1 MKKSLW
7 RVISILLC
15 IGMIFTMSSPMAWTT
30 EAYAADGSTWTEV
43 TDIAAAAA
51 SDKPIAITMTKG
63 TTTWVLPTAKA
74 NSSGPTAMAG
84 TVADGKLTTP
94 GEASDYGW
102 TITDN
107 NGTYNISNDAG
118 LYLYVTADN
127 KGVRVNTKPATG
139 ADWSI
144 TSNYLTAK
152 DSANATRYL
161 GVYNNQDWRC
171 YTSINSNISGQALKF
186 WELESGG
193 EAEQPVAYWPLIE
206 DDIVDGAIVV
216 IHHPD
221 SGTTLSITASGAKLL
236 GMPTTFND
244 NDELGLLNSMVQ
256 LDVREE
262 NGLFT
267 FVTTDEKYLTCP
279 ATGNG
284 LSFTDTESDYTKWTL
299 EKQTDGTWYIINNAA
314 VYNGSQQALEYYS
327 GFTTFGVKDNNAAYK
342 FEFYGDNGTPV
353 DPPQGP
359 FTVTVQQ
366 AEHGTIRVSKT
377 ADIAY
382 NEEIT
387 ITMTPDEGYVAD
399 KLFVN
404 GAAINPADTNGVV
417 TVKITENTTVTGEF
431 KADTPAPTYNTI
443 AEAVAGADGASFTV
457 KGVVTM
463 VDGKSIYIQDATG
476 GIDLFF
482 ATAPSDIALG
492 DTLIGSGTRAT
503 YRGLPELSNATYE
516 KSEGLTLTA
525 KDTTI
530 GALTTADVCTYVSL
544 KGLTVTEVYDNNGA
558 YSNPNI
564 TFKDADGKTIQLYK
578 GVVGKT
584 DGAWDVKVG
593 DTVDINC
600 AVGINNSTLQ
610 LRNTLATE
618 LTVKGDEPG
627 PYDDVDASKNVYEL
641 TGELADGDKVL
652 IYNAGSTM
660 AVTSTLKSNYY
671 LEGKSFTTET
681 VSENLIIAA
690 TPKDAAVSEWTV
702 KVNEDGTYTFT
713 QDTKT
718 LAGKQNTVDGSVKN
732 NLTLSGEDCATW
744 TLNTCNEANKSFYVY
759 NPGMT
764 SKYESDGGHV
774 YLEWYAKYTEYSLYD
789 TSHISE
795 GAFGMT
801 FFKLVRPASE
811 EPGPATGDTFGLA
824 STLNTGDEVI
834 IFNEA
839 NKKGVSSTM
848 SGTYYLSGK
857 EYTPVDGVITT
868 GDTDVVWTVTKN
880 DDGTYLFKQGDKTLG
895 GVQTT
900 NSSTGAIYNNI
911 DLSGSSATKWT
922 MEAAGTGVYLYLGEL
937 PSSKEGGH
945 IYFDWYASKTA
956 FSLVDYANPG
966 TNTAFMF
973 TFYKKGAEPEQ
984 GDLVTSLDQ
993 LTDGATVAIY
1003 NQKHMTAI
1011 SNKPN
1016 GDWYLKANPVVMQ
1029 NGKITQFTEDN
1040 VWTVK
1045 KNDDGTYTFYAYGD
1059 ENRSIAVWSSTVGE
1073 NTYAEMTV
1081 DSVTYPDDTWTLTP
1095 AATAN
1100 CFYFKSATVTYD
1112 NKPAYINAYTNYGV
1126 EFFRG
1131 SFTTSINEGN
1141 MALQFYLINPE
1152 DATPPFDDG
1161 TWDGILTPG
1170 EQYVIY
1176 NETADAVLGLFKEAN
1191 YAYDAIPT
1199 EFTGTD
1205 PNLAIPGNGAYA
1217 FTVGNTGR
1225 YYTFKIGDKYMASN
1239 DEEELYLEELKDG
1252 QVPDNA
1258 KWFLWKN
1265 GSGYVIY
1272 NKEAN
1277 YKGSNVC
1284 IEYFSSVFSGWTYK
1298 NKTKD
1303 IFLFNFYK
1311 VSEDSFIHENIVQA
1325 PSVLFDCEDSRY
1337 IEQDYPVTITLDDLA
1352 DEITEIEIT
1361 FTAGSKTG
1369 TITDYE
1375 VSSDGKNYTFTIP
1388 ASEIDV
1394 EEGLES
1400 FELNVNVV
1408 NSYGIEY
1415 EGSKTVA
1422 IVDEPFFEDLTPA
1435 PNSQTRDDKRPV
1447 VSARV
1452 GNVGEEPTFTLKLN
1466 DEVITD
1472 IVYENGI
1479 LSYTPT
1485 EDMEDGRV
1493 NVLMTVTRKD
1503 GVSAEKSW
1511 NFTVGISDYQLYFG
1525 QLHSHTTYSDGSGT
1539 LETALDYIGS
1549 LPESANVQFVAF
1561 TDHSNYFDAPNAANP
1576 AAALND
1582 ESLMTPASKTEWDT
1596 YRETIRE
1603 FNSKHTDVELL
1614 AIPGFEMT
1622 WSGGPG
1628 HINTYDSDGLVSR
1641 NNEELNNKTNDAG
1654 MKLYY
1659 STLNEGDSISQFNH
1673 PGATFGNFTDFS
1685 YWNEETDAH
1694 MFLVEVGNGE
1704 GQIGAGGYYP
1714 SYEQY
1719 TLALDQGWH
1728 LAPTNNQDNHKGR
1741 WGNANDARDVILTN
1755 DFSEEGIYNAIRDLR
1770 VYATEDKNLQISYT
1784 MNDEP
1789 MGTIFTEENTPETLN
1804 TVITVYDPN
1813 NYDGTAKVELVAN
1826 GGVVAKT
1833 WDSAEELAEGLFT
1846 AELTPEYGYYFV
1858 RVTQE
1863 DGDIAVTA
1871 PIWTGLDVAV
1881 GIKEVKVATEQP
1893 LVNQPMTINTTLFN
1907 NEEDAVN
1914 VKSLTYTVDG
1924 STVIGTDTDGHP
1936 IAAGDEITVPFEY
1949 TPTVAKRMTVTVTA
1963 VFTVGDKEV
1972 TYSKDVT
1979 FSVRENAGDLPVTDI
1994 DVVNSQTEAGY
2005 EYAIEGIVTS
2015 NASGYDKDTAFF
2027 DCIYVQD
2034 ATGGICCFPVSGE
2047 YKIGDKVH
2055 IEGYTDFYQGEPEL
2069 QVESIEVIG
2078 TGTVEPTEVTAAQIN
2093 DLSVL
2098 GSLVTIKG
2106 TVDSVEEAN
2115 GLIQTIMVR
2124 DANGD
2129 VARVFIDGYITTA
2142 NEVEN
2147 CVVGADITATGIS
2160 SYDDTFNA
2168 PEGPFPRIRIRNRA
2182 DIVCTAGEPE
2192 APHLR
2197 VMGSSRY
2204 DTAFQ
2209 AANYMKT
2216 VKGISQF
2223 DTVVVAYGGDFA
2235 DALSG
2240 SYLAAV
2246 AEAPIL
2252 LVHPMYEGAVLEYI
2266 GHNVKPAGK
2275 VYLLGGTGVV
2285 SEAFEQQL
2293 NNASF
2298 DVKRLGG
2305 ADRFETNLL
2314 ILEEGNA
2321 LGGDAS
2327 EVLVAS
2333 ATRFADALSTSSV
2346 GKPILLAGA
2355 KLTADQQDYL
2365 REAQPK
2371 NAWIVGGTG
2380 AVNATVEADLK
2391 NFVADGG
2398 IKRFEG
2404 DNRYETSYMVA
2415 HEFFPGECETA
2426 VLVYGQNFPD
2436 GLSGGAVA
2444 SVIGAPVLLAMDRD
2458 DMIAN
2463 VAKWVQESGA
2473 TKSVTFGGPT
2483 LVTDNNV
2490 RTIMADPEAEIVL
2503 FE

>member
-1 MKKSLW
+1 MMTQAYADDT
-7 RVISILLC
+7 RVELPLL
-15 IGMIFTMSSPMAWTT
+15 T
-30 EAYAADGSTWTEV
+30 EAPVDGAQ
-43 TDIAAAAA
+43 I
-51 SDKPIAITMTKG
+51 IIYH
-63 TTTWVLPTAKA
+63 PTSK
-74 NSSGPTAMAG
+74 TAMTATASGSKLAG
-84 TVADGKLTTP
+84 TSATV
-94 GEASDYGW
+94 
-102 TITDN
+102 TDN
-107 NGTYNISNDAG
+107 NLTVTDAM
-118 LYLYVTADN
+118 A
-127 KGVRVNTKPATG
+127 
-139 ADWSI
+139 
-144 TSNYLTAK
+144 
-152 DSANATRYL
+152 
-161 GVYNNQDWRC
+161 
-171 YTSINSNISGQALKF
+171 
-186 WELESGG
+186 
-193 EAEQPVAYWPLIE
+193 
-206 DDIVDGAIVV
+206 
-216 IHHPD
+216 
-221 SGTTLSITASGAKLL
+221 
-236 GMPTTFND
+236 
-244 NDELGLLNSMVQ
+244 LLNVS
-256 LDVREE
+256 LT
-262 NGLFT
+262 NGEYTFT
-267 FVTTDEKYLTCP
+267 NSEGKYLTSG
-279 ATGNG
+279 ATGNS
-284 LSFTDTESDYTKWTL
+284 LSFTDSANDCSKWTL
-299 EKQTDGTWYIINNAA
+299 EQKTDNKWVLMNVGAA
-314 VYNGSQQALEYYS
+314 YNGNHNQALEYYS
-327 GFTTFGVKDNNAAYK
+327 GYTTYGVKDTDAYK
-342 FEFYGDNGTPV
+342 FQFFGNNTTPT
-353 DPPQGP
+353 GP
-359 FTVTVQQ
+359 FTVTIQQ
-366 AEHGTIRVSKT
+366 AEHGTITASKT

-404 GAAINPADTNGVV
+404 GAAFNPAATDGVV
-417 TVKITENTTVTGEF
+417 TVKITRDTTVTGEF
-431 KADTPAPTYNTI
+431 KEETSEPPATGLAKLTEAPLDGAKVVIYYPASQLAMTATASGNKLAGTAATVTDGVLTPTDAMAQLDVTVDNGVYTFTNSAGKYLTSGATGNSLTFAD
-443 AEAVAGADGASFTV
+443 AESDYSKWTLEQQADGTWYVINLNAVYNNNKQALEYYNGFTTYGVKANNSAYKFEFYGTQGVEKLSKITFAPQNGANLVIYYPASQLVMTSTASGN
-457 KGVVTM
+457 KLAGTAATLENNKLVVTEEM
-463 VDGKSIYIQDATG
+463 AR
-476 GIDLFF
+476 L
-482 ATAPSDIALG
+482 
-492 DTLIGSGTRAT
+492 
-503 YRGLPELSNATYE
+503 
-516 KSEGLTLTA
+516 
-525 KDTTI
+525 
-530 GALTTADVCTYVSL
+530 DVT
-544 KGLTVTEVYDNNGA
+544 
-558 YSNPNI
+558 
-564 TFKDADGKTIQLYK
+564 
-578 GVVGKT
+578 
-584 DGAWDVKVG
+584 
-593 DTVDINC
+593 
-600 AVGINNSTLQ
+600 
-610 LRNTLATE
+610 
-618 LTVKGDEPG
+618 
-627 PYDDVDASKNVYEL
+627 
-641 TGELADGDKVL
+641 LADGVYTFK
-652 IYNAGSTM
+652 NA
-660 AVTSTLKSNYY
+660 
-671 LEGKSFTTET
+671 EGKYLTSGATGNSLTFAAAESDYSKWTLEKQSDGTWYIINLNAVYNNNKQALEYYNGFTTYG
-681 VSENLIIAA
+681 
-690 TPKDAAVSEWTV
+690 V
-702 KVNEDGTYTFT
+702 KANNSAYKFEFYGT
-713 QDTKT
+713 
-718 LAGKQNTVDGSVKN
+718 
-732 NLTLSGEDCATW
+732 
-744 TLNTCNEANKSFYVY
+744 
-759 NPGMT
+759 
-764 SKYESDGGHV
+764 SD
-774 YLEWYAKYTEYSLYD
+774 EPTE
-789 TSHISE
+789 
-795 GAFGMT
+795 
-801 FFKLVRPASE
+801 P
-811 EPGPATGDTFGLA
+811 PTGDTFGLA
-824 STLNTGDEVI
+824 STLATGDEVI

-945 IYFDWYASKTA
+945 IYFDWYTSKTA

-993 LTDGATVAIY
+993 LTDGTTVAIY

-1131 SFTTSINEGN
+1131 SFTTSINEDN

-1170 EQYVIY
+1170 EQYVVY

-1199 EFTGTD
+1199 EFTDTN
-1205 PNLAIPGNGAYA
+1205 PILAIPGNGAYA
-1217 FTVGNTGR
+1217 FTVGSTGR

-1239 DEEELYLEELKDG
+1239 NEEELYLEELHDG

-1265 GSGYVIY
+1265 GTGYVIY

-1277 YKGSNVC
+1277 YNGSNVC

-1311 VSEDSFIHENIVQA
+1311 VTEDTDVHEGVVQD
-1325 PSVLFDCEDSRY
+1325 PSVIFDCEDSRY
-1337 IEQDYPVTITLDDLA
+1337 IEQDFPVTITLDDLA
-1352 DEITEIEIT
+1352 DEITDIEIT

-1472 IVYENGI
+1472 LVFENGI

-1485 EDMEDGRV
+1485 ADMEDGRV

-1576 AAALND
+1576 ADALND
-1582 ESLMTPASKTEWDT
+1582 KSLMTAGSLADWNT
-1596 YRETIRE
+1596 YKETIAA
-1603 FNSKHTDVELL
+1603 FNAKQSDVI
-1614 AIPGFEMT
+1614 AIGGFEMT

-1641 NNEELNNKTNDAG
+1641 NNALLNNKTNDAG

-1659 STLNEGDSISQFNH
+1659 ETINKGESLNQFNH
-1673 PGATFGNFTDFS
+1673 PGTTFGNFTDFS

-1833 WDSAEELAEGLFT
+1833 WNSAEELAEGLFT

-1881 GIKEVKVATEQP
+1881 GIKQVNVATEQP

-1907 NEEDAVN
+1907 NEEAAVN

-1924 STVIGTDTDGHP
+1924 STVIGTDNAGHS
-1936 IAAGDEITVPFEY
+1936 IAAGGEITVPFEY

-1979 FSVRENAGDLPVTDI
+1979 FSVRENDGDLPVTDI
-1994 DVVNSQTEAGY
+1994 AVVNSQTEEGF
-2005 EYAIEGIVTS
+2005 EYAIEGVVTS

-2069 QVESIEVIG
+2069 QVTSIAVIG
-2078 TGTVEPTEVTAAQIN
+2078 EGTVAPTEVTAAQIN

-2098 GSLVTIKG
+2098 GSLVTVKG
-2106 TVDSVEEAN
+2106 TVDSVEEVN
-2115 GLIQTIMVR
+2115 GLIQTIMIR

-2142 NEVEN
+2142 DEVKN
-2147 CVVGADITATGIS
+2147 CVVGAQISATGIS

-2182 DIVCTAGEPE
+2182 DIICTVEDPLVTVTVTKAWESLNMSQEAPEGATATFNLFANGEDTGLSIVLDGVVDPGRSDLEIAETEPWVATFAGLHRRDDSGNEIAYTVIESDAYPGYGAEYADGKDYAVSGGTIINREEMTTISVTKAWVNADGTTTAPEGAAVKFTLFADGENTGFDVTLIGQEDGDPIMQGGQEHEPWTAVFVRLPKYKVVNGE
-2192 APHLR
+2192 AVEINYTVTETETWPGYKASYGAEDATFAVDGGTITNTEKPAEPTIPHLR
-2197 VMGSSRY
+2197 VKGSSRY

-2209 AANYMKT
+2209 AANYMKQ
-2216 VKGISQF
+2216 VKGIDRF
-2223 DTVVVAYGGDFA
+2223 DTVVVAYGADFA

-2252 LVHPMYEGAVLEYI
+2252 LVHPKYEGDVLQYI
-2266 GHNVKPAGK
+2266 GNNVKPAGK
-2275 VYLLGGTGVV
+2275 IYLLGGKGVV
-2285 SEAFEQQL
+2285 SEEFEQQL
-2293 NNASF
+2293 KNASF
-2298 DVKRLGG
+2298 DVTRLGG
-2305 ADRFETNLL
+2305 KNRFATNVL
-2314 ILEEGNA
+2314 ILEEANKIDDTNA
-2321 LGGDAS
+2321 KEL
-2327 EVLVAS
+2327 LVCS
-2333 ATRFADALSTSSV
+2333 ATSFADALSTSSV
-2346 GKPILLAGA
+2346 GKPILLVSGDSLNEMQT
-2355 KLTADQQDYL
+2355 KYINEYEVDT
-2365 REAQPK
+2365 
-2371 NAWIVGGTG
+2371 AWIIGGTG
-2380 AVNATVEADLK
+2380 AVSQGIENNV
-2391 NFVADGG
+2391 GG
-2398 IKRFEG
+2398 FLSAESIKRLKG
-2404 DNRYETSYMVA
+2404 SNRYETSQKVA
-2415 HEFFPGECETA
+2415 EEFFPDGCETA
-2426 VLVYGQNFPD
+2426 VLVYGQDFPD

-2444 SVIGAPVLLAMDRD
+2444 AAMNSPVLLAMNNES
-2458 DMIAN
+2458 MNAYA
-2463 VAKWVQESGA
+2463 AKWVGDA
-2473 TKSVTFGGPT
+2473 GVKKSVTFGGT
-2483 LVTDNNV
+2483 ALISDESI
-2490 RTIMADPEAEIVL
+2490 RTIMDDPDAEIVL